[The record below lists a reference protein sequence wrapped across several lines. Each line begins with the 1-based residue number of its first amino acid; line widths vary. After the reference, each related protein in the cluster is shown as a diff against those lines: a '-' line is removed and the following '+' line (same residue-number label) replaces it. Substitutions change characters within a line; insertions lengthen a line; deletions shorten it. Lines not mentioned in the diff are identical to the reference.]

1 MGHKWWFGRIGR
13 SLLWPALSLCL
24 LGSWLLSAQAASA
37 RTFSPAPTAGGT
49 LAIAAVVIAP
59 GAQISLPITIAGVS
73 GAVYS
78 ADLAFSYD
86 PAVTEVVSVTKGSLV
101 VGWSLLTNLGS
112 AGTVRIV
119 LAGAQPVSGSGEL
132 AVVTFRAKGAA
143 GQSSALHWQRG
154 ELNEGRVAVAL
165 QDGGITIQAATAT
178 PTPTPTSTP
187 TPTKTPT
194 LTLTATPTGS
204 RTPTPTHT
212 PSPTA
217 TATPTP
223 TLTATPSP
231 TPTGSRTPTPTHT
244 PSPTATV
251 TPTLTLT
258 PTPSPTPT
266 GSRTPTPTPTPSPTG
281 TATPTPTGTPTSTPT
296 PIITAIPPTGGV
308 LTGTVGLSTTVTF
321 PAGVY
326 SETLTIAL
334 QEVTT
339 PPTTGGFQLLGR
351 VFSLTA
357 EDGAGN
363 PVTHF
368 DQPFTIVIAY
378 DESDVE
384 GMKEE
389 DLVLHYWRV
398 AEGRWV
404 YIPGVVDSQANTLT
418 VTLDHLTDFAVLEF
432 PHRRLY
438 LPTLL
443 R

>member
-418 VTLDHLTDFAVLEF
+418 VTLDHLTDFALMQEGSF
-432 PHRRLY
+432 RIF
-438 LPTLL
+438 LPSVMD
-443 R
+443 

>member
-1 MGHKWWFGRIGR
+1 T
-13 SLLWPALSLCL
+13 P
-24 LGSWLLSAQAASA
+24 
-37 RTFSPAPTAGGT
+37 SP
-49 LAIAAVVIAP
+49 
-59 GAQISLPITIAGVS
+59 
-73 GAVYS
+73 
-78 ADLAFSYD
+78 
-86 PAVTEVVSVTKGSLV
+86 
-101 VGWSLLTNLGS
+101 
-112 AGTVRIV
+112 
-119 LAGAQPVSGSGEL
+119 
-132 AVVTFRAKGAA
+132 
-143 GQSSALHWQRG
+143 
-154 ELNEGRVAVAL
+154 
-165 QDGGITIQAATAT
+165 
-178 PTPTPTSTP
+178 
-187 TPTKTPT
+187 
-194 LTLTATPTGS
+194 TPTGS

-217 TATPTP
+217 TATPTL
-223 TLTATPSP
+223 TLTPTPSP

-244 PSPTATV
+244 PSPTATATPTLTLTPTPSPTPTGSRTPTPTHTLSPTATV

-281 TATPTPTGTPTSTPT
+281 TATPTPSGTPTSTPT
-296 PIITAIPPTGGV
+296 PIITAIPPTGGI

-339 PPTTGGFQLLGR
+339 PPATGGFQLLGR